1 MEIDERLY
9 QRSQGYRDVID
20 AMRKEEQKRKDKV
33 ANEKLSRIKNLIKD
47 ATKKTSKKSMIYKTD
62 INWNHK
68 EQKYN
73 NKKQ

>member
-47 ATKKTSKKSMIYKTD
+47 ATTKTSKKSMIYKTD

>member
-47 ATKKTSKKSMIYKTD
+47 ATTKTSKKSMIYKTD

-68 EQKYN
+68 EQNYN